1 MPPKKAI
8 ARSPHVWSVVR
19 SCNPSGAELFPSA
32 DYAVFAHPDF
42 DPNDYANAVLAGEL
56 YPATSAN
63 PPVSATLKSF
73 KAAPAK
79 NTSTGSDA
87 EDISVAISKL
97 TFNLD
102 DVEKQIK
109 HVVSSIRRS
118 FALALTRYRSRR
130 AMRICL
136 CTPLG

>member
-8 ARSPHVWSVVR
+8 TCFPNVWSVVH
-19 SCNPSGAELFPSA
+19 SYNPSGAELATSA

-56 YPATSAN
+56 YPATTAN

-73 KAAPAK
+73 KAVPAK
-79 NTSTGSDA
+79 NTSTGSDT

-109 HVVSSIRRS
+109 HVVSSERRS
-118 FALALTRYRSRR
+118 FAPPLTRHRSRL
-130 AMRICL
+130 ATRICSY
-136 CTPLG
+136 TPLG